1 MTTYLSQRQADER
14 WERLLGSQRG
24 ALAVGGKR
32 QVCAASEGRLRR
44 GGGEMGRGLGRARG
58 KGTAGLVREE
68 EGEDGGEKGIGLVSL
83 GWSLRLVP
91 GTAPGVSSA
100 LPTLCRDRGLQA
112 PGPPRSPLLEGG
124 GVC

>member
-1 MTTYLSQRQADER
+1 M
-14 WERLLGSQRG
+14 
-24 ALAVGGKR
+24 GGKR

-58 KGTAGLVREE
+58 KGMAGLVREE
-68 EGEDGGEKGIGLVSL
+68 EGENGDEKGIGLVSP

-100 LPTLCRDRGLQA
+100 LPTLCQDRGLPA
-112 PGPPRSPLLEGG
+112 PGPPRSPLLQGG

>member
-1 MTTYLSQRQADER
+1 M
-14 WERLLGSQRG
+14 
-24 ALAVGGKR
+24 GGKR

-68 EGEDGGEKGIGLVSL
+68 EGEDGGEKGIGLVSP

-91 GTAPGVSSA
+91 GTAPGDGDTRMKKTCFLSLWRRV
-100 LPTLCRDRGLQA
+100 
-112 PGPPRSPLLEGG
+112 
-124 GVC
+124 